1 MPKGIQL
8 LELHMAVYIYN
19 IACAYGGARRLKI
32 QLMTGHL
39 HHEKKKTQKRRIT
52 AHEELGWWRNHV
64 VASFVPFPEASHSEA
79 SHQGEGPISKLSTH
93 AHKI

>member
-1 MPKGIQL
+1 MLKGIQL

-39 HHEKKKTQKRRIT
+39 HHEKKKPQKRRIT
-52 AHEELGWWRNHV
+52 AREELG
-64 VASFVPFPEASHSEA
+64 
-79 SHQGEGPISKLSTH
+79 
-93 AHKI
+93 